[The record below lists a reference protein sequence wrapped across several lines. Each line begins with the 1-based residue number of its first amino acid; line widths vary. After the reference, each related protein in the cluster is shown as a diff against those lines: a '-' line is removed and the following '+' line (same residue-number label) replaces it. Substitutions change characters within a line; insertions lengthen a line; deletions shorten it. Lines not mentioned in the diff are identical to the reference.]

1 MRQPLSFDRCA
12 ARLIDAWISTGAD
25 TDGADIICG
34 GVLDYLAPDM
44 ILTVTRTTTTDPL
57 DWAFSLIRGYE
68 IPSGLAGILP
78 VETNLPFRHLSD
90 RKFTVDTI
98 VAGRQQAIAQARPE
112 IDSVDACLSN
122 VRMFGDRI
130 ILPSRHADRHGAWC
144 VSLVR
149 IRCLLPVTK
158 PTREPDV
165 AELAIRQLIQ
175 EGYTAS
181 DIGVRIGL
189 SARTVEHKLEKLKV
203 AFGAR
208 SVAHLATLS
217 IASAIR
223 PK

>member
-1 MRQPLSFDRCA
+1 
-12 ARLIDAWISTGAD
+12 
-25 TDGADIICG
+25 
-34 GVLDYLAPDM
+34 
-44 ILTVTRTTTTDPL
+44 
-57 DWAFSLIRGYE
+57 
-68 IPSGLAGILP
+68 
-78 VETNLPFRHLSD
+78 
-90 RKFTVDTI
+90 
-98 VAGRQQAIAQARPE
+98 
-112 IDSVDACLSN
+112 
-122 VRMFGDRI
+122 MFGDRI

-165 AELAIRQLIQ
+165 AELAILQLLQ